1 MSLQT
6 RLKEIQK
13 CKETTERETNRL
25 MQENRRLFA
34 EISELKQE
42 VLQISRD
49 KQRRQ
54 KYDL

>member
-6 RLKEIQK
+6 RLEEIKK
-13 CKETTERETNRL
+13 CKVNTERDTNRL

-54 KYDL
+54 KYVL